1 MLHRGALIRLE
12 FDESWDDGIHLGLS
26 DQVSDGHLVYVDGVF
41 THTKNVKDK
50 TKLADA
56 GEHRDEGGE
65 DLGGPLGFE
74 PEESSPSVARRRII
88 GKSAPR
94 VAVFEGHGDVYD
106 DDLVSDQGEMS
117 DLEEY
122 AEELDLGKDVMAP
135 RAAALGVPTRYSGE
149 VVMKEREEV

>member
-1 MLHRGALIRLE
+1 M
-12 FDESWDDGIHLGLS
+12 
-26 DQVSDGHLVYVDGVF
+26 
-41 THTKNVKDK
+41 
-50 TKLADA
+50 
-56 GEHRDEGGE
+56 
-65 DLGGPLGFE
+65 
-74 PEESSPSVARRRII
+74 
-88 GKSAPR
+88 
-94 VAVFEGHGDVYD
+94 FEGHGDVYD